1 MGGDLTM
8 DLNGMSLTHPHL
20 VDFFSIDQ
28 KSVIIVHIGA
38 KPFDRGTKIMFKKN
52 MSYTLGS

>member
-1 MGGDLTM
+1 M

-52 MSYTLGS
+52 MLYTLGS